1 MNLDEKDVQIAKI
14 ALDHARAMTLHAS
27 ELRMKNFNFFLVIAG
42 VIVAAHLKLGKVELP
57 IALAG
62 ATASLAF
69 LVLDVRGKRLLASS
83 KIALVSAEAALR
95 ISPAPTTEES
105 LQQGEWQ
112 NKLISHTFVY
122 RTLYVLG
129 FLASISLIF

>member
-1 MNLDEKDVQIAKI
+1 MSVEEKDVQIARV

-27 ELRMKNFNFFLVIAG
+27 DLRMKNFNFFLVIAG

-62 ATASLAF
+62 AAASLAF

-83 KIALVSAEAALR
+83 KIALVSAETALQ
-95 ISPAPTTEES
+95 ISPAPTTGES
-105 LQQGEWQ
+105 QQQRAWQ

-122 RTLYVLG
+122 RTLYLLG
-129 FLASISLIF
+129 FLSSALLIL